1 MEEKTTCS
9 KNYLKL
15 NDKIAYILV
24 LPVDAEILELL
35 HELTRRNFLV
45 KLNCFCFE
53 RFNHFFILFNC
64 IFSLNYVI
72 VP

>member
-35 HELTRRNFLV
+35 HELTSRNFLV